1 MLEVLAKVQFHFASG
16 VVMILSVRVSLAT
29 MFVLSLC
36 HSASAL
42 PPLPPYVAEHYKSN
56 PEYSKF
62 AATFAA
68 LKMKCDTCHKPGA
81 DKKAKGHGLN
91 DFGKAVHDNFK
102 HKDFLAA
109 NMAKDNLAEAA
120 KAKKL
125 VADAL
130 AAAEALKNADG
141 KTYGELI
148 KAGQLPGKN

>member
-1 MLEVLAKVQFHFASG
+1 MIRIVRSLLAVF
-16 VVMILSVRVSLAT
+16 VVS
-29 MFVLSLC
+29 SLC
-36 HSASAL
+36 TTALAL

-56 PEYSKF
+56 TEYSKF
-62 AATFAA
+62 AATFAG

-91 DFGKAVHDNFK
+91 DFGMAVHDNFK

-109 NMAKDNLAEAA
+109 NKAKDDPAEAA

-125 VADAL
+125 VAEAL
-130 AAAEALKNADG
+130 VAAEALKNASG
-141 KTYGELI
+141 QTYGELI

>member
-1 MLEVLAKVQFHFASG
+1 MSLT
-16 VVMILSVRVSLAT
+16 VRVLLSALLA
-29 MFVLSLC
+29 LSFC
-36 HSASAL
+36 NSALAL

-56 PEYSKF
+56 PEYAKF
-62 AATFAA
+62 AATFAG

-109 NMAKDNLAEAA
+109 NMAKDNPAEAA

-125 VADAL
+125 VAEAL

-141 KTYGELI
+141 KTYGQLI